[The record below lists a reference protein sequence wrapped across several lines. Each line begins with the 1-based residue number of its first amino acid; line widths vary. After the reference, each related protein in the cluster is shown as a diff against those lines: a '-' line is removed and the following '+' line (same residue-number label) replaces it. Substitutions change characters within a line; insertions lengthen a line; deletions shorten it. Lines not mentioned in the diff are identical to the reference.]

1 MTKHRRDRQS
11 GIRISEDKELQ
22 LMTVKGTDPKLLNLA
37 KLYSNFANI
46 HGFESGVGEPVINN
60 EVWSGWGDRPTLHTL
75 IDN

>member
-22 LMTVKGTDPKLLNLA
+22 LMTVKGTDPKLLN
-37 KLYSNFANI
+37 FANI

-60 EVWSGWGDRPTLHTL
+60 EVWSGWGDCPTLHTL